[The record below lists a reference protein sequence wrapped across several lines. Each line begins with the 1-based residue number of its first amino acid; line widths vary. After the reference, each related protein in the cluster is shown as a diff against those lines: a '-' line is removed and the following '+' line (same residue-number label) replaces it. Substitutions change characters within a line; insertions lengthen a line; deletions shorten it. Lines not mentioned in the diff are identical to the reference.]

1 MGRKYFGTDGVRGRV
16 GEHPL
21 TVEFALRLASA
32 AARVLAPN
40 GGTVLIGKD
49 TRLSGYMFEAAL
61 EAGFV
66 AAGVNVNLIGPL
78 PTPGIAYLTRKFSCD
93 LGIVISAS
101 HNLYDDNGIKFFD
114 AHGGKLSDE
123 IEYAIEADP

>member
-21 TVEFALRLASA
+21 TVDFALRLASA

-66 AAGVNVNLIGPL
+66 AAGVNVMLIGPL
-78 PTPGIAYLTRKFSCD
+78 PTPGIAFLTRKFECSF
-93 LGIVISAS
+93 GIVISAS
-101 HNLYDDNGIKFFD
+101 
-114 AHGGKLSDE
+114 
-123 IEYAIEADP
+123 